1 MQSIKQT
8 YIMSPTP
15 EDIIEIRDS
24 PKHTIDDNNLTEKN
38 MTDKKGFD
46 HSMQAARYVTIQSV
60 EDEVFTDKV
69 AQHEYEKLSKVGKMV
84 IIRVV
89 RVFLVVGIIR
99 TKYNNNIKIIQKF
112 KPSTFSPQ
120 PDRMT

>member
-1 MQSIKQT
+1 
-8 YIMSPTP
+8 MSPPP

-24 PKHTIDDNNLTEKN
+24 PKHTMDNNNATEKN
-38 MTDKKGFD
+38 MTNKKGLD

-69 AQHEYEKLSKVGKMV
+69 VQDKYEKLSKVGKMV

-89 RVFLVVGIIR
+89 RDFYEL
-99 TKYNNNIKIIQKF
+99 
-112 KPSTFSPQ
+112 
-120 PDRMT
+120 

>member
-99 TKYNNNIKIIQKF
+99 TKYN
-112 KPSTFSPQ
+112 
-120 PDRMT
+120 